1 MKSIT
6 STTAFGGLTLI
17 LATVMAGPA
26 VGASLPPI
34 EPESAL
40 LLAENG
46 SDRLADYR
54 MFQEQQLQAREDE
67 GQHFVKLLERQPT
80 AAGPRM
86 APEDVRASKPAMRQ
100 YKSAIHQDRAE
111 RGLH

>member
-6 STTAFGGLTLI
+6 STTAFGGLMLI
-17 LATVMAGPA
+17 VATVMAGPA

-46 SDRLADYR
+46 SDRLAEYR
-54 MFQEQQLQAREDE
+54 MFQEQRLQASEDE
-67 GQHFVKLLERQPT
+67 GQYFVKLLERQPT

-86 APEDVRASKPAMRQ
+86 APEDKPAMRQ
-100 YKSAIHQDRAE
+100 YKSPIHQDRVE
-111 RGLH
+111 HGLH